1 MEEEGE
7 EKGEG
12 GGQEDF
18 MSCMT
23 PCSGGTGNA
32 PLSS

>member
-1 MEEEGE
+1 MKEEGE
-7 EKGEG
+7 EKEG

-18 MSCMT
+18 MSCIT